1 VAWLAQRG
9 RWLSYSV
16 GMVITEAVHQ
26 HVLKIPSSAW
36 TPAVETSGE
45 VRDGAWVA
53 ELTRDLVDGWAKGM
67 RLIVRKIEARAL
79 RLIQQAG
86 EVVGGAGK

>member
-1 VAWLAQRG
+1 MAWLAQRG

-26 HVLKIPSSAW
+26 HVLEIPASAW

-45 VRDGAWVA
+45 VRDGPGSPNSPVTCSTVGRKAW
-53 ELTRDLVDGWAKGM
+53 G
-67 RLIVRKIEARAL
+67 
-79 RLIQQAG
+79 
-86 EVVGGAGK
+86 